1 VKPEVS
7 ARPSTAP
14 LRGSNVDVAQ
24 LKQLIEIQTQI
35 VKQAKQNE
43 LAQKNRGA
51 NRLTLAGVPRRLL
64 SFLSQLW

>member
-1 VKPEVS
+1 
-7 ARPSTAP
+7 
-14 LRGSNVDVAQ
+14 LRGSDGDVAQ

-43 LAQKNRGA
+43 LAQRNRSA
-51 NRLTLAGVPRRLL
+51 TRLRLAAMPRRVL

>member
-1 VKPEVS
+1 LQS
-7 ARPSTAP
+7 R
-14 LRGSNVDVAQ
+14 DVEIAQ

-43 LAQKNRGA
+43 LAQKHRKA
-51 NRLTLAGVPRRLL
+51 PQRKLAGVSRRFF